1 MEQQYTTLTKD
12 INNIDNKD
20 AIVYAYIKSR
30 MNYKTSIADN
40 VTEKEISEKLGISL
54 STVKRSVSRL
64 KNNKNLV
71 DKVISNNVIAEGSYK
86 TYNKYHVA
94 KCNEDFFYIY
104 NSFFNDD
111 MNIAKAS
118 ERINV
123 KNFLLKIKAI
133 CKKET
138 NKYISENPYLDG
150 LNKTE
155 LSKKLGIVNKTE
167 LSKKLGIDAKT
178 LNKYLE
184 MAVNAG
190 QIKYITNGLLIL
202 NKSII
207 PDFKKDDT
215 DTRIYHI
222 IYDWCIDN
230 GVVPPDRNDEIKI
243 TEDGSIRRKNSLLLE
258 IAGKLDYMKDEE
270 IRSLL
275 TNRITSEEITLEYI
289 AKVLNIKTK
298 KEKEYIPCSI
308 IMLD

>member
-12 INNIDNKD
+12 INNVDNKD

-64 KNNKNLV
+64 KNNKNLI

-118 ERINV
+118 ERIKI
-123 KNFLLKIKAI
+123 KNFLLKLKAI

-138 NKYISENPYLDG
+138 NKYISESPYLDR
-150 LNKTE
+150 LNKAE
-155 LSKKLGIVNKTE
+155 LSKKLGI
-167 LSKKLGIDAKT
+167 IDTKT
-178 LNKYLE
+178 LNKNLE

-230 GVVPPDRNDEIKI
+230 DVVPPDRNDEIKI
-243 TEDGSIRRKNSLLLE
+243 MEDGSVRRKNSLLLE

-289 AKVLNIKTK
+289 AKVLNIKNKKK
-298 KEKEYIPCSI
+298 KEEIEWPPI

>member
-20 AIVYAYIKSR
+20 AMVYAYIKSR

-54 STVKRSVSRL
+54 STVKRSVARL
-64 KNNKNLV
+64 KKNKNLV
-71 DKVISNNVIAEGSYK
+71 DKVIINNVIAEGSYK
-86 TYNKYHVA
+86 TYNKYYMA
-94 KCNEDFFYIY
+94 KCNENFFYIY

-111 MNIAKAS
+111 MNITKAG
-118 ERINV
+118 ERTKL
-123 KNFLLKIKAI
+123 KNFLLKIKAL

-138 NKYISENPYLDG
+138 NKYISESPYLGG

-155 LSKKLGIVNKTE
+155 LSKKLGIAT
-167 LSKKLGIDAKT
+167 KT
-178 LNKYLE
+178 LDKYLE
-184 MAVNAG
+184 MTVNAG

-215 DTRIYHI
+215 NTRIYHI

-230 GVVPPDRNDEIKI
+230 DVAPPDRNDEI
-243 TEDGSIRRKNSLLLE
+243 TVMEDGSVRRRNRLLAEL
-258 IAGKLDYMKDEE
+258 ACKLVYMKDEE

-289 AKVLNIKTK
+289 VKVLNINITK
-298 KEKEYIPCSI
+298 KKEDIQYSV
-308 IMLD
+308 MLD

>member
-12 INNIDNKD
+12 INNVDNKD
-20 AIVYAYIKSR
+20 AIVYAYIKSTA
-30 MNYKTSIADN
+30 NYKTSIADN

-64 KNNKNLV
+64 KNNKNLI

-118 ERINV
+118 ERIKI
-123 KNFLLKIKAI
+123 KNFLLKLKAI

-138 NKYISENPYLDG
+138 NKYISESPYLDG
-150 LNKTE
+150 LNKAE
-155 LSKKLGIVNKTE
+155 LSKKLGI
-167 LSKKLGIDAKT
+167 IDTKT

-230 GVVPPDRNDEIKI
+230 DVVPPDRNDEIKI
-243 TEDGSIRRKNSLLLE
+243 MEDGSVRRKNSLLLE
-258 IAGKLDYMKDEE
+258 IAGKLGYMKDEE

-289 AKVLNIKTK
+289 AKVLNIKNKKK
-298 KEKEYIPCSI
+298 KEEIEWPPI

>member
-1 MEQQYTTLTKD
+1 MEQYTTLTKD

-30 MNYKTSIADN
+30 MNYKSSIADN

-64 KNNKNLV
+64 KNNKNLI
-71 DKVISNNVIAEGSYK
+71 DKVISNNIIVEGSYK
-86 TYNKYHVA
+86 TYNKYHLA
-94 KCNEDFFYIY
+94 ECNENFFYIY

-111 MNIAKAS
+111 MNIAKAND
-118 ERINV
+118 RIKM
-123 KNFLLKIKAI
+123 KNFLLKLKAV

-138 NKYISENPYLDG
+138 NKYISENPYLGG
-150 LNKTE
+150 LNKA
-155 LSKKLGIVNKTE
+155 E
-167 LSKKLGIDAKT
+167 LSKKLGIDTKT

-207 PDFKKDDT
+207 PDYKEADS

-222 IYDWCIDN
+222 IYNWCIDN
-230 GVVPPDRNDEIKI
+230 DIVPPDRNDEI
-243 TEDGSIRRKNSLLLE
+243 TVMTNGSIRRRNKLLTE
-258 IAGKLDYMKDEE
+258 IVGKLDIKDED
-270 IRSLL
+270 IKSFL
-275 TNRITSEEITLEYI
+275 TNKITNKPKEITLEYI
-289 AKVLNIKTK
+289 ATILNIDSTKTK
-298 KEKEYIPCSI
+298 ADIQFSI
-308 IMLD
+308 IL

>member
-12 INNIDNKD
+12 INNVDNKD

-64 KNNKNLV
+64 KNNKNLI

-138 NKYISENPYLDG
+138 NKYISESPYLDG
-150 LNKTE
+150 LNKAE
-155 LSKKLGIVNKTE
+155 LSKKLGI
-167 LSKKLGIDAKT
+167 IDTKT

-230 GVVPPDRNDEIKI
+230 DVVPPDRNDEIKI
-243 TEDGSIRRKNSLLLE
+243 MEDGSVRRKNSLLLE
-258 IAGKLDYMKDEE
+258 IAGKLGYMKDEE

-298 KEKEYIPCSI
+298 KKKEDIQYSV
-308 IMLD
+308 MLD

>member
-12 INNIDNKD
+12 INNIDNMD

-40 VTEKEISEKLGISL
+40 ITEKEISEKLGISL
-54 STVKRSVSRL
+54 STVKRSVARL
-64 KNNKNLV
+64 KKNKNLV
-71 DKVISNNVIAEGSYK
+71 DKVIINNVIAEGSYK
-86 TYNKYHVA
+86 TYNKYYMA
-94 KCNEDFFYIY
+94 KCNENFFYIY

-111 MNIAKAS
+111 MNITKAG
-118 ERINV
+118 ERTKL

-138 NKYISENPYLDG
+138 NKYINESPYLDG

-155 LSKKLGIVNKTE
+155 LSKKLGIDT
-167 LSKKLGIDAKT
+167 KT

-215 DTRIYHI
+215 ETRIYHI

-230 GVVPPDRNDEIKI
+230 GVVPPDRNDEI
-243 TEDGSIRRKNSLLLE
+243 TVMEDGSVRRRNSLLVE
-258 IAGKLDYMKDEE
+258 IAGKLGYMKDEE

-289 AKVLNIKTK
+289 AKVLNINITK
-298 KEKEYIPCSI
+298 KKEDIPYSV
-308 IMLD
+308 MLD

>member
-54 STVKRSVSRL
+54 STVKRSVARL
-64 KNNKNLV
+64 KNNKNLI

-94 KCNEDFFYIY
+94 KCNENFFYIY

-155 LSKKLGIVNKTE
+155 LSKKLGIDT
-167 LSKKLGIDAKT
+167 KT

-184 MAVNAG
+184 TAVNAG

-215 DTRIYHI
+215 NTRIYHI

-230 GVVPPDRNDEIKI
+230 GVVPPDRNDEI
-243 TEDGSIRRKNSLLLE
+243 TVMEDGSVRRRNRLLAEL
-258 IAGKLDYMKDEE
+258 ACKLVYMKDEE

-289 AKVLNIKTK
+289 AKVLNINNKK
-298 KEKEYIPCSI
+298 KEDIQYSV
-308 IMLD
+308 MLD

>member
-12 INNIDNKD
+12 INNVDNKD

-64 KNNKNLV
+64 KNNKNLI

-118 ERINV
+118 ERIKI
-123 KNFLLKIKAI
+123 KNFLLKLKAI

-138 NKYISENPYLDG
+138 NKYISESPYLDG
-150 LNKTE
+150 LNKAE
-155 LSKKLGIVNKTE
+155 LSKKLGI
-167 LSKKLGIDAKT
+167 IDTKT

-230 GVVPPDRNDEIKI
+230 DVVPPDRNDEIKI
-243 TEDGSIRRKNSLLLE
+243 MEDGSVRRKNSLLLE

-275 TNRITSEEITLEYI
+275 TNRITSKEITLEYI

-298 KEKEYIPCSI
+298 KEKEYMPCSI

>member
-20 AIVYAYIKSR
+20 AMVYAYIKSR

-54 STVKRSVSRL
+54 STVKRSVARL
-64 KNNKNLV
+64 KKNKNLV

-86 TYNKYHVA
+86 TYNKYHVV
-94 KCNEDFFYIY
+94 KCNENFFYIY

-118 ERINV
+118 ERIKI
-123 KNFLLKIKAI
+123 KNFLLKLKAI

-138 NKYISENPYLDG
+138 NKYISESPYLDG

-155 LSKKLGIVNKTE
+155 LSKKLGIDT
-167 LSKKLGIDAKT
+167 KT
-178 LNKYLE
+178 LNNYLE

-243 TEDGSIRRKNSLLLE
+243 MEDGSIRRKNSLLLE
-258 IAGKLDYMKDEE
+258 IAGKLYYMKDEE

-275 TNRITSEEITLEYI
+275 TNRIASEEITLEYI

-298 KEKEYIPCSI
+298 KKKEYIPCSI

>member
-40 VTEKEISEKLGISL
+40 ITEKEIAEKLGISL

-64 KNNKNLV
+64 KNNKSLI

-86 TYNKYHVA
+86 TYNKYHVE
-94 KCNEDFFYIY
+94 KCNENFFYIY

-155 LSKKLGIVNKTE
+155 LSKKLGIDT
-167 LSKKLGIDAKT
+167 KT
-178 LNKYLE
+178 LDKYLKI
-184 MAVNAG
+184 AVNAG

-230 GVVPPDRNDEIKI
+230 GVVPPDRNDEI
-243 TEDGSIRRKNSLLLE
+243 TVMEDGSIRRKNSLLLE
-258 IAGKLDYMKDEE
+258 IAGKLYYMKDEE

-298 KEKEYIPCSI
+298 KKKEDIQYSV
-308 IMLD
+308 MLD

>member
-40 VTEKEISEKLGISL
+40 ITEKEIAEKLGISL

-64 KNNKNLV
+64 KNNKNLI

-86 TYNKYHVA
+86 TYNKYHVE
-94 KCNEDFFYIY
+94 KCNENFFYIY

-155 LSKKLGIVNKTE
+155 LSKKLGIDT
-167 LSKKLGIDAKT
+167 KT

-230 GVVPPDRNDEIKI
+230 GVVPPDRNDEI
-243 TEDGSIRRKNSLLLE
+243 TVMEDGSVRRRNSLLIE

-298 KEKEYIPCSI
+298 KKKEDIQYSV
-308 IMLD
+308 MLD

>member
-12 INNIDNKD
+12 INNIDNMD

-30 MNYKTSIADN
+30 MNYKTSIVDN
-40 VTEKEISEKLGISL
+40 ITEKEISEKLGISL
-54 STVKRSVSRL
+54 STVKRSVAKL
-64 KNNKNLV
+64 KNNKNLI

-86 TYNKYHVA
+86 TYNKYYMA
-94 KCNEDFFYIY
+94 KCNENFFYIY

-138 NKYISENPYLDG
+138 NKYISESPYLDG

-155 LSKKLGIVNKTE
+155 LSKKLGIDT
-167 LSKKLGIDAKT
+167 KT

-207 PDFKKDDT
+207 PDFKEADS

-230 GVVPPDRNDEIKI
+230 GVVPPDRNDEI
-243 TEDGSIRRKNSLLLE
+243 TVMEDGSVRRRNRLL
-258 IAGKLDYMKDEE
+258 AKLACKLVYMKDEE

-289 AKVLNIKTK
+289 AKVLNINNKK
-298 KEKEYIPCSI
+298 KEDIQYSV
-308 IMLD
+308 MLD

>member
-12 INNIDNKD
+12 INNIDNMD

-40 VTEKEISEKLGISL
+40 ITEKEISEKLGISL
-54 STVKRSVSRL
+54 STVKRIVSRI
-64 KNNKNLV
+64 KNNKNLI
-71 DKVISNNVIAEGSYK
+71 DKVVINNVIAERNYK
-86 TYNKYHVA
+86 TYNKYYMA
-94 KCNEDFFYIY
+94 KCNENFFYIY

-111 MNIAKAS
+111 MNITKAS
-118 ERINV
+118 ERTKL
-123 KNFLLKIKAI
+123 KNFLLKIKAL

-138 NKYISENPYLDG
+138 NKYISENPYQDG

-155 LSKKLGIVNKTE
+155 LSKKLGIDT
-167 LSKKLGIDAKT
+167 KT
-178 LNKYLE
+178 LDKYLE

-215 DTRIYHI
+215 NTRIYHI

-243 TEDGSIRRKNSLLLE
+243 IGGDSIRRRNSLLIE
-258 IAGKLDYMKDEE
+258 IAGKLNYMKDEE

>member
-1 MEQQYTTLTKD
+1 MT
-12 INNIDNKD
+12 
-20 AIVYAYIKSR
+20 
-30 MNYKTSIADN
+30 
-40 VTEKEISEKLGISL
+40 
-54 STVKRSVSRL
+54 
-64 KNNKNLV
+64 
-71 DKVISNNVIAEGSYK
+71 
-86 TYNKYHVA
+86 

-111 MNIAKAS
+111 MNIAEAS
-118 ERINV
+118 ERIKI
-123 KNFLLKIKAI
+123 KNFLLKLKAV

-138 NKYISENPYLDG
+138 NKYISENPYLDR

-155 LSKKLGIVNKTE
+155 LSKKLGIDT
-167 LSKKLGIDAKT
+167 KT
-178 LNKYLE
+178 LNNYLE

-190 QIKYITNGLLIL
+190 HIKYITNGLLIL

-230 GVVPPDRNDEIKI
+230 GVVPPDRNDEI
-243 TEDGSIRRKNSLLLE
+243 TVMANGSIRRRNSLLVE
-258 IAGKLDYMKDEE
+258 ITGKLGYMKDED

-289 AKVLNIKTK
+289 AKVLNINNKK
-298 KEKEYIPCSI
+298 KEEIEYSVI
-308 IMLD
+308 LD

>member
-12 INNIDNKD
+12 INNIDNMD

-40 VTEKEISEKLGISL
+40 ITEKEISEKLGISL
-54 STVKRSVSRL
+54 STVKRSVARL
-64 KNNKNLV
+64 KKNKNLV

-94 KCNEDFFYIY
+94 KCNENFFYIY

-138 NKYISENPYLDG
+138 NKYISESPYLDG

-155 LSKKLGIVNKTE
+155 LSKKLGIDT
-167 LSKKLGIDAKT
+167 KT

-230 GVVPPDRNDEIKI
+230 GVVPPDRNDEI
-243 TEDGSIRRKNSLLLE
+243 TVMEDGSVRRRNRLLAEL
-258 IAGKLDYMKDEE
+258 ACKLVYMKDEE

-289 AKVLNIKTK
+289 AKVLNINNKK
-298 KEKEYIPCSI
+298 KEDIQYSV
-308 IMLD
+308 MLD

>member
-12 INNIDNKD
+12 INNVDNKD
-20 AIVYAYIKSR
+20 AMVYAYIKSR
-30 MNYKTSIADN
+30 MNYKTFIADN

-54 STVKRSVSRL
+54 STVKRSVARL
-64 KNNKNLV
+64 KNNKNLI
-71 DKVISNNVIAEGSYK
+71 DKVISNNVIAERSYK
-86 TYNKYHVA
+86 TYNKYHVE
-94 KCNEDFFYIY
+94 KCNENFFYIY

-118 ERINV
+118 ERTKL
-123 KNFLLKIKAI
+123 KNFLLKLKAI

-155 LSKKLGIVNKTE
+155 LSKKLGIDT
-167 LSKKLGIDAKT
+167 KT

-215 DTRIYHI
+215 ETRIYHI

-243 TEDGSIRRKNSLLLE
+243 MEDGSVRRRNRLLAEL
-258 IAGKLDYMKDEE
+258 ACKLVYMKDEE

-275 TNRITSEEITLEYI
+275 TNRIASKEITLEYI
-289 AKVLNIKTK
+289 AKVLNINNKK
-298 KEKEYIPCSI
+298 KEDIQYSV
-308 IMLD
+308 MLD

>member
-12 INNIDNKD
+12 INNVDNKD

-64 KNNKNLV
+64 KNNKNLI

-118 ERINV
+118 ERIKI
-123 KNFLLKIKAI
+123 KNFLLKLKAI

-138 NKYISENPYLDG
+138 NKYISESPYLDG
-150 LNKTE
+150 LNKAE
-155 LSKKLGIVNKTE
+155 LSKKLGI
-167 LSKKLGIDAKT
+167 IDTKT

-230 GVVPPDRNDEIKI
+230 DVVPPDRNDEIKI
-243 TEDGSIRRKNSLLLE
+243 MEDGSVRRKNSLLLE
-258 IAGKLDYMKDEE
+258 IAGKLGYMKDEE

-289 AKVLNIKTK
+289 AKVLNIKNKRRRK
-298 KEKEYIPCSI
+298 K
-308 IMLD
+308 

>member
-40 VTEKEISEKLGISL
+40 ITEKEIAEKLGISL
-54 STVKRSVSRL
+54 STVKRSVERL
-64 KNNKNLV
+64 KKNKNLI

-86 TYNKYHVA
+86 TYNKYHVE
-94 KCNEDFFYIY
+94 KCNENFFYIY

-138 NKYISENPYLDG
+138 NKYISESPYLDG

-155 LSKKLGIVNKTE
+155 LSKKLGIDT
-167 LSKKLGIDAKT
+167 KT

-215 DTRIYHI
+215 NTRIYHI

-230 GVVPPDRNDEIKI
+230 GVVPPDRNDEI
-243 TEDGSIRRKNSLLLE
+243 TVMEDGSVRRRNRLLAEL
-258 IAGKLDYMKDEE
+258 ACKLVYMKDEE

-298 KEKEYIPCSI
+298 KKKEDIQYSV
-308 IMLD
+308 MLD

>member
-54 STVKRSVSRL
+54 STVKRSVAKL
-64 KNNKNLV
+64 KNNKNLI

-86 TYNKYHVA
+86 TYNKYHVE
-94 KCNEDFFYIY
+94 KCNENFFYIY

-138 NKYISENPYLDG
+138 NKYISESPYLDG

-155 LSKKLGIVNKTE
+155 LSKKLGIDT
-167 LSKKLGIDAKT
+167 KT

-230 GVVPPDRNDEIKI
+230 GVVPPDRNDEI
-243 TEDGSIRRKNSLLLE
+243 TVMEDGSVRRRNSLLIE

-289 AKVLNIKTK
+289 AKVLNINNKK
-298 KEKEYIPCSI
+298 KEDIQYSV
-308 IMLD
+308 MLD

>member
-64 KNNKNLV
+64 KNNKNLI

-118 ERINV
+118 ERTKL
-123 KNFLLKIKAI
+123 KNFLLKLKAI

-138 NKYISENPYLDG
+138 NKYISESPYLDG
-150 LNKTE
+150 LNKAE
-155 LSKKLGIVNKTE
+155 LSKKLGI
-167 LSKKLGIDAKT
+167 IDTKT

-243 TEDGSIRRKNSLLLE
+243 MEDGSIRRKNSLLLE

-275 TNRITSEEITLEYI
+275 TNRITSKEITLEYI

-298 KEKEYIPCSI
+298 KEKEYMPCSI

>member
-54 STVKRSVSRL
+54 STVKRSVARL
-64 KNNKNLV
+64 KKNKNLV

-86 TYNKYHVA
+86 TYNNVA
-94 KCNEDFFYIY
+94 KCNENFFYIY

-138 NKYISENPYLDG
+138 NKYISESPYLDG
-150 LNKTE
+150 L
-155 LSKKLGIVNKTE
+155 NKTE

-207 PDFKKDDT
+207 PDFKEADS

-230 GVVPPDRNDEIKI
+230 GVVPPDRNDEI
-243 TEDGSIRRKNSLLLE
+243 TVMEDGSVRRRNSLLIE

-289 AKVLNIKTK
+289 AKVLNINNKK
-298 KEKEYIPCSI
+298 KEDIQYSV
-308 IMLD
+308 MLD

>member
-40 VTEKEISEKLGISL
+40 ITEKEIAEKLGISL

-64 KNNKNLV
+64 KNNKNLI

-86 TYNKYHVA
+86 TYNKYHVE
-94 KCNEDFFYIY
+94 KCNENFFYIY

-155 LSKKLGIVNKTE
+155 LSKKLGIDT
-167 LSKKLGIDAKT
+167 KT

-243 TEDGSIRRKNSLLLE
+243 MEDGSIRRKNSLLLE

-298 KEKEYIPCSI
+298 KKKEDIQYSV
-308 IMLD
+308 MLD

>member
-40 VTEKEISEKLGISL
+40 ITEKEIAEKLGISL

-64 KNNKNLV
+64 KNNKNLI

-86 TYNKYHVA
+86 TYNKYHVE
-94 KCNEDFFYIY
+94 KCNENFFYIY

-155 LSKKLGIVNKTE
+155 LSKKLGIDT
-167 LSKKLGIDAKT
+167 KT
-178 LNKYLE
+178 LDKYLKI
-184 MAVNAG
+184 AVNAG

-230 GVVPPDRNDEIKI
+230 GVVPPDRNDEI
-243 TEDGSIRRKNSLLLE
+243 TVMEDGSVRRRNSLLIE

-298 KEKEYIPCSI
+298 NKKEDIHYSV
-308 IMLD
+308 MLD

>member
-54 STVKRSVSRL
+54 STVKRSVERL
-64 KNNKNLV
+64 KNNK
-71 DKVISNNVIAEGSYK
+71 
-86 TYNKYHVA
+86 TYNKYYMA
-94 KCNEDFFYIY
+94 KCNENFFYIY

-118 ERINV
+118 ERTKL
-123 KNFLLKIKAI
+123 KNFLLKLKAI

-138 NKYISENPYLDG
+138 NKYISESPYLDG

-155 LSKKLGIVNKTE
+155 LSKKLGIDE
-167 LSKKLGIDAKT
+167 KT

-243 TEDGSIRRKNSLLLE
+243 MEDGSIRRKNSLLLE
-258 IAGKLDYMKDEE
+258 IAGKLYYMKDEE

>member
-1 MEQQYTTLTKD
+1 MEQQYTTLTKG

-54 STVKRSVSRL
+54 STVKRSVARL
-64 KNNKNLV
+64 KKNKNLI

-94 KCNEDFFYIY
+94 KCNENFFYIY

-118 ERINV
+118 ERTKL
-123 KNFLLKIKAI
+123 KNFLLKLKTI

-138 NKYISENPYLDG
+138 NKYISESPYLDG

-155 LSKKLGIVNKTE
+155 LSKKLGIDE
-167 LSKKLGIDAKT
+167 KT

-190 QIKYITNGLLIL
+190 QIKYITNG
-202 NKSII
+202 
-207 PDFKKDDT
+207 
-215 DTRIYHI
+215 
-222 IYDWCIDN
+222 
-230 GVVPPDRNDEIKI
+230 
-243 TEDGSIRRKNSLLLE
+243 SIRRKNSLLLE
-258 IAGKLDYMKDEE
+258 IAGKLGYMKDEE

-275 TNRITSEEITLEYI
+275 TNRIASEEITLEYI

-298 KEKEYIPCSI
+298 KKKEYIPCSI